1 MKTFGYAVA
10 VLLSSSPLFAAGNPF
25 ASKDDDVSYQLFHT
39 FFIEDRDIVIHIL
52 MNISMIPLPLRYN
65 ASHNSARSKTWKDH
79 SSWSIISSV
88 ARIWSTDLEI
98 RRQPSPSSS
107 LLMMEKE

>member
-52 MNISMIPLPLRYN
+52 MNLPIYLYLYAYDMMR
-65 ASHNSARSKTWKDH
+65 HTIVHDQRLGR
-79 SSWSIISSV
+79 IIQV
-88 ARIWSTDLEI
+88 GV
-98 RRQPSPSSS
+98 
-107 LLMMEKE
+107 